1 MTNLTNPY
9 YYDNLDPDF
18 YMYLYPELKLVH
30 NIDTVEKAYEY
41 YLNNETPYVPD
52 RTTFLQDFNHAIYYY
67 FYSSNIDLD
76 NYIEDSVRDQII
88 DDKERLSIIHYVRRG
103 HLSYLFRNINIDS
116 NFNPYLYKV
125 MHKVTSDITDEELYL
140 NYLNRKDSDEVVVV
154 GNINELTYHIAC
166 NLTLSVDNLVIDD
179 TLTVK
184 ENLVVQK
191 DAYILGN
198 FGTDATG
205 VYVNGG
211 SIVVNNEY
219 SDINRIFSFHRLSSN
234 SLALGDQLIEA
245 VSYSNGSNLL
255 NITGGD
261 LQINSNLYVKGS
273 LLLETEVTVGSTLS
287 VHDHIYLEGSLSVD
301 DNVYVNNTLITS
313 NLEISGDLKIMGSI
327 NTIDTNVILA
337 ERFAISNEGSGPALQ
352 VTQFGNTDI
361 VHFVDDSQTAFIIK
375 DGGNVGVNI
384 DNPTEKMTVNGNVL
398 IHSNLTTKGTTHL
411 QSNLMVTD
419 AVVLQSTLS
428 VYNNTYL
435 EGQLSVK
442 EVVYFDNNLTTKGT
456 THLQSN
462 LMVTAAVVLQNTLS
476 VYNNTYLE
484 GQLSV
489 KDVVHINS
497 NLYMR
502 DSVLIGEGLVH
513 NDEYSLQ
520 TTKKILVSGTD
531 YISDERFKMN
541 INDINGKDCL
551 DKIKQVEIKE
561 FNLQDD
567 DSEKKV
573 GVIAQKIKTIFPDIV
588 SESYTFLP
596 FINTNVVALTNDT
609 LSKVDFDLD
618 INDTLLIKDD
628 KQNKFYTKILNITSD
643 GIQIDKN
650 DLNVSEKF
658 LIYGKEIKDGM
669 SVDYTQ
675 LFCYMLRAFQE
686 IIK

>member
-442 EVVYFDNNLTTKGT
+442 
-456 THLQSN
+456 
-462 LMVTAAVVLQNTLS
+462 
-476 VYNNTYLE
+476 
-484 GQLSV
+484 
-489 KDVVHINS
+489 DVVHINS